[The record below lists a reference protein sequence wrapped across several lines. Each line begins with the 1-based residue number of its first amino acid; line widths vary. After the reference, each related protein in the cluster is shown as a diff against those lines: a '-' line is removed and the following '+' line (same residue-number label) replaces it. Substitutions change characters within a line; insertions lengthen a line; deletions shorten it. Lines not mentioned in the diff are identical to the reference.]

1 MHETDGDA
9 HVANQFDEGDPGVPR
24 APTQVDKHWL
34 NAVQN
39 ELVNAIEAAGI
50 TLVKGTWTQLR
61 DAMGLNS
68 GSPGLIARFFSNTLN
83 INPTGTLQALV
94 ASAATT
100 SDSSGTVKATTT
112 GLGPAVN
119 AISNGGGGSALR
131 AEGDANT
138 STDPAIDIAAG
149 IAKFSGANLS
159 DAAGHTNALSAI
171 GLVKGWAH
179 FAWSNGAPTLAS
191 GMNMAAPGNPAAGQ
205 IQVNLTDAIGSGH
218 MVCIGL
224 AGPGQGYKIVPL
236 NGTGLLQLE
245 DQAGTAI
252 AFGATTGFAYVAV
265 LGRQ

>member
-68 GSPGLIARFFSNTLN
+68 GSPGLVARWFANTLN
-83 INPTGTLQALV
+83 INPAGAAQALV
-94 ASAATT
+94 ASAATN
-100 SDSSGTVKATTT
+100 SSGTIKATTT
-112 GLGPAVN
+112 STGPAIN
-119 AISNGGGGSALR
+119 AVSTASGAAVR
-131 AEGDANT
+131 AEADANT
-138 STDPAIDIAAG
+138 STDPALDIAAG
-149 IAKFSGANLS
+149 VAKFTGANLT
-159 DAAGHTNALSAI
+159 DAAGHTNALSAL
-171 GLVKGWAH
+171 GLIKGWAH
-179 FAWSNGAPTLAS
+179 FAWANGAPTLTS

-205 IQVNLTDAIGSGH
+205 IQVNLTDAIASGH
-218 MVCIGL
+218 MVCISN
-224 AGPGQGYKIVPL
+224 AGPAAGYNVVPL
-236 NGTGLLQLE
+236 NGTGLLQVE
-245 DQAGTAI
+245 DGAGAAV
-252 AFGATTGFAYVAV
+252 AFGVTTGFAYVLV